1 MASSATDFVQMGIEH
16 HMRLL
21 QARKAE
27 LKEKL
32 IAYKSSFDL
41 DTIRSIAELTKE
53 STPPRVEPATIDA
66 INTLLDPEAEWQSRS
81 TGDNQALQYRPDR
94 IM

>member
-1 MASSATDFVQMGIEH
+1 MASSATDFVQMGSEH

-53 STPPRVEPATIDA
+53 ATPPRVEPATIEA